1 MRRSKKE
8 KEEREKK
15 NSRGFRKWGRRT
27 LKLRE
32 SQGGGA
38 LRNENIKEEE
48 IAEKRDEDFKG

>member
-1 MRRSKKE
+1 M
-8 KEEREKK
+8 
-15 NSRGFRKWGRRT
+15 GRRT